1 MIFSSRPTCDCSSVS
16 LLKNQTRN
24 PGIKRGKVKIVV
36 FKNNKLCIQT
46 MHRRAISPPSWSCK
60 CNVQLWKCEN
70 PQLNGWES
78 GIVKFVWKYEDTGR
92 TLWDTLYRKPIS
104 HNQTTYHP
112 QSVPYI
118 IWYPDKWQ
126 VRVFLSLFWTFF
138 KYIILTFFSSK
149 YWECVEGCSK
159 SYIWAS
165 ELIWS

>member
-1 MIFSSRPTCDCSSVS
+1 MIFSRRPTCDCSSVS

-24 PGIKRGKVKIVV
+24 PGITRGKVKIVV

-104 HNQTTYHP
+104 HNQTTYNP

-118 IWYPDKWQ
+118 TPDIVTSDKSGFWCYF
-126 VRVFLSLFWTFF
+126 FLLTFRTFF
-138 KYIILTFFSSK
+138 VIFKSDPEEE
-149 YWECVEGCSK
+149 YWECVECGG
-159 SYIWAS
+159 
-165 ELIWS
+165 LF